1 MTLLVY
7 RSGRKEVIFCFTD
20 YKAEADITD
29 LLQVMEQICS
39 KAIYF
44 FKSRYIDI
52 YLFIYM

>member
-7 RSGRKEVIFCFTD
+7 RSGRKEVIFCFTV
-20 YKAEADITD
+20 YKAEADNITD

-44 FKSRYIDI
+44 FKS
-52 YLFIYM
+52 

>member
-7 RSGRKEVIFCFTD
+7 RSGRKEVICFTV
-20 YKAEADITD
+20 YKAEADNITD

-44 FKSRYIDI
+44 FKS
-52 YLFIYM
+52 

>member
-20 YKAEADITD
+20 YKAEADNITD
-29 LLQVMEQICS
+29 LLQVMEQI
-39 KAIYF
+39 YF
-44 FKSRYIDI
+44 FKSWYIDI